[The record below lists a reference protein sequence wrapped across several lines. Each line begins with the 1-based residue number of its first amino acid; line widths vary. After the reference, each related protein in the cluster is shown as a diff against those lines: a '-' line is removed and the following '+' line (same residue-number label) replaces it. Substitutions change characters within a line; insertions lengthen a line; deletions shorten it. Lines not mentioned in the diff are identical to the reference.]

1 MALYADIVTEWQKKN
16 GDLVFSDSAAHH
28 CQKQAKPNGTQF
40 QEAQQHN
47 RDQSHNKDD
56 NSTIEHT
63 R

>member
-1 MALYADIVTEWQKKN
+1 MALYADLVTEWQKTN
-16 GDLVFSDSAAHH
+16 GDLVFSVSRMES
-28 CQKQAKPNGTQF
+28 QF
-40 QEAQQHN
+40 QEAQQQAEQHN